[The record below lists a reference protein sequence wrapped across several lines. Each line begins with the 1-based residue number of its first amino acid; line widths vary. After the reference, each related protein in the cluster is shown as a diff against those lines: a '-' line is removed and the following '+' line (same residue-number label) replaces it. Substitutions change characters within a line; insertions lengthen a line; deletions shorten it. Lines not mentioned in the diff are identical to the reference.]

1 MKTGKMRY
9 RRWFALALVVS
20 LTTGLRA
27 YAQDDANTEKKIEEK
42 TESTIVITKD
52 VVESEETRRI
62 VLDAERSGIESMMET
77 IVDSVGEW
85 VDASADA
92 LERSI
97 ESFSGPRR
105 ERMAKSE
112 SGKTRDIHLTK
123 RGFTDGEIK
132 IHNIAGKVVVIG
144 WDQNDIAIEGHLG
157 QDVEELEF
165 DVSSRR
171 AEIRVKVPKGRSRK
185 IRSELTIHVPMQNT
199 VDISTVS
206 ATIEVEGLDGDKHA
220 MESVSG
226 SIRVGA
232 TSGAMDISSVS
243 GQISIDDADNDVE
256 IENVSGAVQVKGDY
270 PNARVDTVSGAIRLD
285 GARKTIRA
293 ETVSGSIRLHG
304 DTLEELRVEAVS
316 GSIVYTGG
324 LSDRAEVRADSLS
337 GSIRL
342 ELDRPLE
349 GEYDLKTFSGSIRC
363 DLGLSTITRN
373 KGRGKH
379 IVFNNGDGKARI
391 QAETFSGSLTISTQ

>member
-9 RRWFALALVVS
+9 RRWFIWALVVS
-20 LTTGLRA
+20 MTAGLAA
-27 YAQDDANTEKKIEEK
+27 YAQNDADANKKVEEN
-42 TESTIVITKD
+42 TESAIVITKD
-52 VVESEETRRI
+52 VVESEETRRM
-62 VLDAERSGIESMMET
+62 VMDEERSGIESMMET

-97 ESFSGPRR
+97 VSFSGPRR
-105 ERMAKSE
+105 DRLAKSE
-112 SGKTRDIHLTK
+112 SGKTRDIQLTK
-123 RGFTDGEIK
+123 RGFSDGEIK
-132 IHNIAGKVVVIG
+132 IHNIAGKVTVIG
-144 WDQNDIAIEGHLG
+144 WDRSDIAIEGHLG
-157 QDVEELEF
+157 QDVDELEF

-171 AEIRVKVPKGRSRK
+171 AEIRVKVPRGRSRK
-185 IRSELTIHVPMQNT
+185 IRTELTIHVPMQNT

-206 ATIEVEGLDGDKHA
+206 ATIEVEGLHGARHA

-226 SIRVGA
+226 SIRVRA

-243 GQISIDDADNDVE
+243 GQISIDDADGDVE
-256 IENVSGAVQVKGDY
+256 IESVSGAVQVKGDY
-270 PNARVDTVSGAIRLD
+270 QNANVDTVSGAVRLD

-293 ETVSGSIRLHG
+293 ETVSGSMRLHG
-304 DTLEELRVEAVS
+304 NALEELKVEAVS
-316 GSIVYTGG
+316 GSIVYTGD
-324 LSDRAEVRADSLS
+324 LSDRAEVRANSLS

-363 DLGLSTITRN
+363 DLGPSSITRS

-379 IVFNNGDGKARI
+379 LVFTNGKGKAHI